1 MKIAI
6 LGFGREGHSILKF
19 LRKTRINAD
28 YHADKRGYKN
38 IGKNQRKH
46 LRKHLRKSAADE
58 ILVLDKNRNVKV
70 PRGVKTHLGKNYLKN
85 LERFDVIFRSPGIPY
100 LLPEIQKAEKQG
112 VKISSATELFFEQL
126 RGHAQT
132 TRRLTRKK
140 VGVGQRQV
148 SVSQRPIIIGITGTK
163 GKGTTSTLLYKI
175 FKASGKRVFLAVNI
189 GKP

>member
-1 MKIAI
+1 MKVVSFSSENALHLLAFARPIHPHKIRTSATDNSYTFVCRQFGIEYCKEMKIAI
-6 LGFGREGHSILKF
+6 LGFGREGRSLLKF

-38 IGKNQRKH
+38 IGENQ
-46 LRKHLRKSAADE
+46 RKHLRKSAADE

-112 VKISSATELFFEQL
+112 VKISSATELHRHHKSFCHQF
-126 RGHAQT
+126 
-132 TRRLTRKK
+132 
-140 VGVGQRQV
+140 
-148 SVSQRPIIIGITGTK
+148 
-163 GKGTTSTLLYKI
+163 
-175 FKASGKRVFLAVNI
+175 
-189 GKP
+189 